1 MLRQSLAPALLS
13 QKDKSTFLLFIVLI
27 YFQNIFQLSLCFQ
40 TCFQRVFW
48 KQWIIRLCFFD
59 LNRGSNPAGID
70 WFKINE
76 KNTAKLVEPVHNELT
91 MKTAKQCQ
99 FLSLFVEHVIH
110 LALAFLSLTWNRK
123 STRISI

>member
-1 MLRQSLAPALLS
+1 MR
-13 QKDKSTFLLFIVLI
+13 
-27 YFQNIFQLSLCFQ
+27 
-40 TCFQRVFW
+40 W
-48 KQWIIRLCFFD
+48 CFFD

-99 FLSLFVEHVIH
+99 FLLLFVEHVIH
-110 LALAFLSLTWNRK
+110 LALAFLSLT
-123 STRISI
+123 